1 MTSKIVFR
9 GVVCRKNILGWST
22 HCFTADFSNETTGP
36 ANLYGFLLKMTN
48 IGIQILK

>member
-9 GVVCRKNILGWST
+9 GVVCRKNILRWST